1 MSIPLWVGTGGAVK
15 TKLFIQQE
23 ASGALSLYDSAP
35 SALKAL
41 VLPLTNTLLAQDLAP
56 Y

>member
-15 TKLFIQQE
+15 TKLLE

-41 VLPLTNTLLAQDLAP
+41 VLPLINTLLAQDLTP